1 MTSQQLI
8 RLIHIAKTQLK
19 LDDETYRAALLA
31 ATGKS
36 SCREMAHAEL
46 KTAYDAFVERGF
58 KRRFKRDQQ
67 RVKPR
72 LNGQTKAPEIGK
84 IRAIWITMHQQKFV
98 IDGSEAALNQ
108 FVQRQTA
115 KINGGVGVAE
125 VGWLDASLACQVL
138 ESLKQ
143 WHGRLMLGV
152 MHVRGQH
159 LPERRGYDALCE
171 AYNIGK
177 PSL

>member
-19 LDDETYRAALLA
+19 LDDETYRAALVA
-31 ATGKS
+31 ATGKT
-36 SCREMAHAEL
+36 SCRGMSHREL
-46 KTAYDAFVERGF
+46 KTVYDAFVERGF
-58 KRRFKRDQQ
+58 KRRLKREYQ
-67 RVKPR
+67 RVKPG
-72 LNGQTKAPEIGK
+72 LKGQPRAPEIAK

-98 IDGSEAALNQ
+98 IDGSETALNQ

-125 VGWLDASLACQVL
+125 VGWLDESLACQVL

-159 LPERRGYDALCE
+159 LPERRGYDALCD
-171 AYNIGK
+171 AYNRGK
-177 PSL
+177 A